1 MPFTPEALAKR
12 AQIAAVYAWFRQR
25 AVPIIVVLMLFFQ
38 FMTWQAVNKMADRMP
53 RDPPRC
59 SDYDPCSVYVKG
71 TVSLDSN
78 SRR

>member
-1 MPFTPEALAKR
+1 MWG
-12 AQIAAVYAWFRQR
+12 WFRQR
-25 AVPIIVVLMLFFQ
+25 AVPLIVVLMLFLQ
-38 FMTWQAVNKMADRMP
+38 FMTWQAVNKMAERMP